1 MVLMDKKLFW
11 ACFIAAV
18 TLLVAAFAKT
28 GIQPF
33 TAMAVADI
41 EPDVL
46 VLDSGFSPQEVLINE
61 ADSIV
66 WKNSRDSAAVIW
78 SPSEK
83 AAFTSP
89 VIFTGKTFSHTFF
102 YAGTYKYADLN
113 TGAEGSVIVTGKAAK
128 SPVNP
133 CNSCPSGC
141 YSSPDDCT
149 RCICQCYKDSDCN
162 DDNDCTIDICSTE
175 PVECVSRQ
183 KASCAYG
190 LQCTQEGSEVSIEG
204 KKGVC
209 KNGVWIRRN

>member
-11 ACFIAAV
+11 ACFIAAI
-18 TLLVAAFAKT
+18 TLLIATFAKT

-61 ADSIV
+61 QDTII

-78 SPSEK
+78 FPSQK

-89 VIFTGKTFSHTFF
+89 VIFSGKTFSHTFLN
-102 YAGTYKYADLN
+102 AGTYKYADLN
-113 TGAEGSVIVTGKAAK
+113 TGAKGSIIVAGKSK
-128 SPVNP
+128 SNSPNA
-133 CNSCPSGC
+133 CNSCSSGC
-141 YSSPDDCT
+141 YISPDDCT
-149 RCICQCYKDSDCN
+149 RCICQCYTDSDCN
-162 DDNDCTIDICSTE
+162 DYNDCTIDVCSTE
-175 PVECVSRQ
+175 PVDCVSHQ

-190 LQCTQEGSEVSIEG
+190 LQCTKEGSEVNIDG
-204 KKGVC
+204 QKGVC
-209 KNGVWIRRN
+209 NGGVWITRN